1 MSSSLEGSYN
11 DRSHHLCKV
20 MTALIPRARLGSRYE
35 RERGDTIGG
44 ERGGRDHQPP
54 LSDRWERGVLDLLDL
69 SDLSD
74 L

>member
-1 MSSSLEGSYN
+1 M
-11 DRSHHLCKV
+11 
-20 MTALIPRARLGSRYE
+20 GSRYE